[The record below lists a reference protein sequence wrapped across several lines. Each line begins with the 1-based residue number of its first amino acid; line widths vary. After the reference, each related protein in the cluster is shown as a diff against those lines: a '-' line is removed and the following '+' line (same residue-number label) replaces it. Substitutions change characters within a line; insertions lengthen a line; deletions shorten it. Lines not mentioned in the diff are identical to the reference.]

1 MKSLYESLRHN
12 TFLNW
17 FVINLRYLIGFGF
30 IPSGFK
36 KIIGNPFANPGQEG
50 AFFEY
55 LDALHATGFYYEMI
69 GWAQVIAAVLLI
81 TQRFASLGAIIF
93 LPIIFNIMI
102 FTLSTIGSLTPL
114 IASLMFLGI
123 SFLVLWDYYKWIN
136 IFSADNHLIPIPSSN
151 NYPTASKFWIYT
163 GVLMLINP
171 IFLFILFELIP
182 IDIAKGVQAIIIV
195 ASSVLVPVISNLI
208 YFSKT
213 LLKKEKIN

>member
-1 MKSLYESLRHN
+1 MKSLYESLRYN
-12 TFLNW
+12 AFLNW

-36 KIIGNPFANPGQEG
+36 KIVGNPFTNPGQPG

-55 LDALHATGFYYEMI
+55 LDALYATGFYYEMI
-69 GWAQVIAAVLLI
+69 GWAQVIAAILLI

-93 LPIIFNIMI
+93 LPIIFNIMV

-136 IFSADNHLIPIPSSN
+136 IFSSDNHLINIPSQN
-151 NYPTASKFWIYT
+151 DYPTAGKFWTYT
-163 GVLMLINP
+163 GILMLINP
-171 IFLFILFELIP
+171 LILFLLFKLVSTDLAE
-182 IDIAKGVQAIIIV
+182 GTQALIIV
-195 ASSVLVPVISNLI
+195 ASSILVPITSNLI
-208 YFSKT
+208 FLFNKI
-213 LLKKEKIN
+213 LKKQNA